1 MQSGIVY
8 EKKNYRVWFW
18 FLLFNNEII
27 TATKQKAILF
37 CNASVNLVIR
47 LKVSNVWTDL
57 NGSFGISQTISFLF
71 AYKNPS
77 FPGILFHA
85 MISAAVRT
93 PYLRACLNQS
103 RAPLTRKLLFNMSAR
118 TIVTTA
124 EVPKV
129 CYCSLF

>member
-1 MQSGIVY
+1 
-8 EKKNYRVWFW
+8 
-18 FLLFNNEII
+18 
-27 TATKQKAILF
+27 
-37 CNASVNLVIR
+37 
-47 LKVSNVWTDL
+47 
-57 NGSFGISQTISFLF
+57 
-71 AYKNPS
+71 
-77 FPGILFHA
+77 

-129 CYCSLF
+129 CCYSFFFFSKYTYSNSFISFV